1 MECLSEQPLFV
12 PLWSELRYTLFC
24 GVFSGERTVSSV
36 TRRRLPSETLTHT
49 PCPRRFLGVL
59 WGAYNTFKSLK
70 SNSVPQKASQLQ
82 FWSVWSA
89 WQLYNRYFEW
99 GLSWVPL
106 YYEAKLVLLIWLLLP
121 ESNAP
126 PALFS
131 RVLDPL
137 VVLART
143 NIAPRAVSIILR

>member
-1 MECLSEQPLFV
+1 MTRLVFIGAATSRSMLPRKLQGLLS
-12 PLWSELRYTLFC
+12 S
-24 GVFSGERTVSSV
+24 
-36 TRRRLPSETLTHT
+36 TH
-49 PCPRRFLGVL
+49 RRFLGVL

-89 WQLYNRYFEW
+89 WQLYNRYCEW

-106 YYEAKLVLLIWLLLP
+106 YYEAKLILLIWLLLP
-121 ESNAP
+121 ESSAP

-143 NIAPRAVSIILR
+143 NIAPRAASIILR